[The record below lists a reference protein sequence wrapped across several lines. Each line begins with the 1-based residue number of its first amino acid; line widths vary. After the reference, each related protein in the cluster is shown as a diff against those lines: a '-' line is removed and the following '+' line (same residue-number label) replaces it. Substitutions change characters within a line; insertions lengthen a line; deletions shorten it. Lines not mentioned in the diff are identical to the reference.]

1 MFSLLS
7 PTDFATKSLSFKGF
21 QPALPSNEG
30 SIDRHERLATAKV
43 AKTVGLSRATFEKG
57 LYVSDHGNEETQK
70 VSSAEYTVSD
80 TSALDC

>member
-1 MFSLLS
+1 MML
-7 PTDFATKSLSFKGF
+7 TEVKKGF

-30 SIDRHERLATAKV
+30 HADRHDRLATAKV

-70 VSSAEYTVSD
+70 VSSCEYTVSD

>member
-1 MFSLLS
+1 MML
-7 PTDFATKSLSFKGF
+7 TEVKKGF
-21 QPALPSNEG
+21 QPALG
-30 SIDRHERLATAKV
+30 SKNPNANPDEQRATSKV
-43 AKTVGLSRATFEKG
+43 AKTVGLSRTTFEKG